1 VGPRQKEK
9 PKEDMVTPATKALS
23 AIAGGT
29 IGFVAGGPA
38 GAVKGAQ
45 AGSMIGELGGALAAE
60 PGSEPSAG
68 SKSFMDLLDFGLGA
82 ASRGMEP
89 QPAMQ
94 MPQGTL
100 QKMLM
105 GQAGPMPDD
114 LLAPEGMSR
123 DQHWANMVSAD
134 PFIKVREEQRAWE
147 EDPENKFASLEE
159 WMTER
164 DFDPSSAT
172 ARYEQMPSY
181 AAAKMLHHSKS
192 PFGRLEQS
200 GYSRPPEDY
209 ISPESIWSHR
219 APAEQPP
226 PVRPPV
232 PEVPSP
238 GLGEARLRSRRDP
251 EPMAPL
257 GMPQR
262 GVQPFARAPSPLDL
276 QSEVYRPKERP
287 ELAPPGDIPMN
298 LQSGVLGP
306 QALRRDDAATQAQ
319 RPPGADAMLESIGM
333 TEDQLEM
340 FRRGRQRLGM
350 SFGIPGGFGGTG
362 GGG

>member
-1 VGPRQKEK
+1 
-9 PKEDMVTPATKALS
+9 
-23 AIAGGT
+23 
-29 IGFVAGGPA
+29 
-38 GAVKGAQ
+38 
-45 AGSMIGELGGALAAE
+45 MIGEIGGSLAAE

-68 SKSFMDLLDFGLGA
+68 SKTFMNLMDLGLGA
-82 ASRGMEP
+82 ASKGMEP

-94 MPQGTL
+94 IDKGTL

-134 PFIKVREEQRAWE
+134 PFIKVREEQRAWD

-164 DFDPSSAT
+164 DFDPTSAVS
-172 ARYEQMPSY
+172 RYEQMPSY

-219 APAEQPP
+219 APATQPP
-226 PVRPPV
+226 AARPPA

-238 GLGEARLRSRRDP
+238 GLGDERLLHKRHDFPPLSDPIAPRRELAKYNRSP
-251 EPMAPL
+251 
-257 GMPQR
+257 G
-262 GVQPFARAPSPLDL
+262 GVDL

-298 LQSGVLGP
+298 LQSGPLGP
-306 QALRRDDAATQAQ
+306 QALQREGAPTQAQ

-333 TEDQLEM
+333 TEEQLDM
-340 FRRGRQRLGM
+340 FRRGRRRLGM
-350 SFGIPGGFGGTG
+350 PFGIPGGFGGTG
-362 GGG
+362 GGF